1 MSREAETK
9 LPSPLE
15 PIVSSVDGGLISKP
29 WYVYLYASD
38 QLHRGVVATVT
49 TESTK
54 SIIRNYHVTVINSTP
69 AVVHELEDPRPGAR
83 ALLIL
88 SSSSTQAG
96 SVTVAAATDVAI
108 GPGGENA
115 LSFPTSVSTYDLVEL
130 IGVNTTQYYIINQTT
145 NVSVVASS

>member
-1 MSREAETK
+1 MSGGNEVK
-9 LPSPLE
+9 VPSPLA
-15 PIVSSVDGGLISKP
+15 PLVSTSDGGLISTP
-29 WYVYLYASD
+29 WYQYFYASD
-38 QLHRGVVATVT
+38 QLHRGVVAEVT
-49 TESTK
+49 TASTK
-54 SIIRNYHVTVINSTP
+54 SIIRNYHFTVINSTP

-83 ALLIL
+83 AVLVLA
-88 SSSSTQAG
+88 SSSTQAG

-130 IGVNTTQYYIINQTT
+130 IGFNSTQYYILHQTT